1 MNGFVEM
8 ISDLIPKERDQRV
21 KRIWMLIGLVVG
33 TLAVSFAMMIL
44 IKRLQGVLASPL
56 KEYALYAYGGVFF
69 ITVLNSATII
79 FPTPGM
85 ALVLAAANNWN
96 PFIIAI
102 VASIGGTLGEVTAY
116 WVGRAGKNVIL
127 PDQSKTYKRAE
138 EWTDRHGGWMFSLLA
153 GVPLMPF
160 DIVGLMA
167 GGLKY
172 PVGKFL
178 FFCWLGRIPR
188 TFIEVFF
195 GAQLLR
201 WIFHFFFR

>member
-21 KRIWMLIGLVVG
+21 KRIWMLVGLVLG

-56 KEYALYAYGGVFF
+56 KEYALYAYAGVFF

-127 PDQSKTYKRAE
+127 PEQSKTYKRAE

-178 FFCWLGRIPR
+178 LFCWFGRIPR

-201 WIFHFFFR
+201 WVFHFFFR

>member
-1 MNGFVEM
+1 MNGFVE
-8 ISDLIPKERDQRV
+8 ILSELIPKERDKRV
-21 KRIWMLIGLVVG
+21 RRIWMLVGLVLF
-33 TLAVSFAMMIL
+33 TLAVSFGMML
-44 IKRLQGVLASPL
+44 LMKRLQGVLASPL
-56 KEYALYAYGGVFF
+56 KEYALYAYLGVFV
-69 ITVLNSATII
+69 ITTLNSATIV

-85 ALVLAAANNWN
+85 ALVLAAANSWN

-102 VASIGGTLGEVTAY
+102 VASIGGTLGEVTGY
-116 WVGRAGKNVIL
+116 LVGRAGKNVIL

-138 EWTDRHGGWMFSLLA
+138 EWTKSHGGWVFSLLA
-153 GVPLMPF
+153 GVPLVPF
-160 DIVGLMA
+160 DIVGIMA

-178 FFCWLGRIPR
+178 LFCWFGRIPR

-201 WIFHFFFR
+201 WVFQFLFR